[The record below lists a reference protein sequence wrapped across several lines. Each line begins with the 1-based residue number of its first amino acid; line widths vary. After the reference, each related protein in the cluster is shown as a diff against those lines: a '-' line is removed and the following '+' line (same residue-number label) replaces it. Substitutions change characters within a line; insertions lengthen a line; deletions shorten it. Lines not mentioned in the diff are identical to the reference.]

1 MIKTLLIM
9 RHGKSDWET
18 SVGRDHERLLNPRGR
33 RAATRMGQHL
43 VERGIDPD
51 LIVSSSAT
59 RTRETTE
66 HVLEGWGGAPRVIFD
81 RALYLPEASTVIEY
95 LSRSAGDAQ
104 VVLLV
109 NHEPTCSTL
118 VQQLCKESVPH
129 FPTAAMA
136 RVDLAIESWS
146 DLRSGV
152 GTLAWMTL
160 PRELSGEVS

>member
-18 SVGRDHERLLNPRGR
+18 SVGRDHERLLNARGQ
-33 RAATRMGQHL
+33 RAATRMGKHL

-51 LIVSSSAT
+51 LVVSSSAT
-59 RTRETTE
+59 RTRETAE
-66 HVLEGWGGAPRVIFD
+66 RVMEAWGGEPRTIFD
-81 RALYLPEASTVIEY
+81 RELYLPEADTVIEY
-95 LSRSAGDAQ
+95 LAKVGGDSQ

-118 VQQLCKESVPH
+118 VQQLCKESVSH

-136 RVDLAIESWS
+136 RVDLAIEKWS
-146 DLRSGV
+146 DLRRGV

-160 PRELSGEVS
+160 PRELSA